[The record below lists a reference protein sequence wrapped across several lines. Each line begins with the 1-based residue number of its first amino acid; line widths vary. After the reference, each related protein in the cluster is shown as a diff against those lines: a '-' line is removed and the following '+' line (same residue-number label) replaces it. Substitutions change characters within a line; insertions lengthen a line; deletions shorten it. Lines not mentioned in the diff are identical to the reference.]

1 MKPISFQKT
10 RAMASAGQ
18 QLNKGMMLFS
28 LEVITQVLKSRE
40 GRVCPATFSVWEPAR
55 LCEGS
60 GRKEKEFGFIFLKI
74 LGLKA

>member
-1 MKPISFQKT
+1 VKPISFQKT

-40 GRVCPATFSVWEPAR
+40 GTLRPATFSEP
-55 LCEGS
+55 GS
-60 GRKEKEFGFIFLKI
+60 LPDSVEDQGGKRKSLVLFFIKT
-74 LGLKA
+74 